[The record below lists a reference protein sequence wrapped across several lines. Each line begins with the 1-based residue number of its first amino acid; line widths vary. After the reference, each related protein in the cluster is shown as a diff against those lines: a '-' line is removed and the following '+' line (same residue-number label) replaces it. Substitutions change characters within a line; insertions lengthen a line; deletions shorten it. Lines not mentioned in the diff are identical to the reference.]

1 MIQWIK
7 DRPRL
12 YAGLMKIHGVYMRFH
27 ELLMHLAWHL
37 CVHFPLQT
45 KKVVFGNFY
54 GGGFGDNPKFIAEEL
69 LARDL
74 GFRLYWMLEDRHSPL
89 PEGIRPV
96 RPNTFAFVYHMATAK
111 FWVDNTR
118 KQHFLIKRKGQ
129 YYIQTWHGGP
139 GLKKVEL
146 DVAHSISKEY
156 QEYAKVDSK
165 RIDLFLS
172 CCRWCSELYHRAFW
186 YDGELLEKGIPK
198 NDLYFRDPAPIR
210 KKVCKRFGIPE
221 SAKLIMYAPTYR
233 DDRNTDMYNLDY
245 DRTLRALHKRFG
257 GEWYLLVR
265 LHPNCAASAGEVT
278 TSEYVRN
285 ATLYENMQELLV
297 ACDMIISDYSGCAFD
312 YLMLKRPGFLY
323 AEDYEKIKKVKDYYF
338 TLEELPFD
346 LAFNNEELE
355 RYILNFDEAEYERK
369 CDRYLEK
376 IGYFDDG
383 HAAAAAVDVIVEK
396 AGLAQKEKTAEEV
409 LSEKDL

>member
-1 MIQWIK
+1 MIAWIK
-7 DRPRL
+7 SKPWL
-12 YAGLMKIHGVYMRFH
+12 YKALMKCHDFYMKIHEMLMRA
-27 ELLMHLAWHL
+27 AWHL
-37 CVHFPLQT
+37 FVLFPLNN

-69 LARDL
+69 LKRDL
-74 GFRLYWMLEDRHSPL
+74 GFEMYWMLEDKKSPL

-96 RPNTFAFVYHMATAK
+96 RPNTFAFAYHMATAK

-118 KQHFLIKRKGQ
+118 KQHYLIKRKEQ

-156 QEYAKVDSK
+156 QDYAKADSK

-172 CCRWCSELYHRAFW
+172 CCKWCSDLYHRAFW
-186 YDGELLEKGIPK
+186 YDGPLLEKGIPK
-198 NDLYFRDPAPIR
+198 NDLYFQDPAPIR
-210 KKVCKRFGIPE
+210 KKVRERFSIPE
-221 SAKLIMYAPTYR
+221 DAKLIMYAPTYR
-233 DDRNTDMYNLDY
+233 DDRSTDMYNLDY
-245 DRTLRALHKRFG
+245 DRTLHALKTRFG
-257 GEWYLLVR
+257 GTWYLFVR
-265 LHPNCAASAGEVT
+265 LHPNCAALAGAVT
-278 TSEYVRN
+278 TSEYVKN

-323 AEDYEKIKKVKDYYF
+323 AEDYEEIKKVKDYYF

-346 LAFNNEELE
+346 LAFDNEELE
-355 RYILNFDEAEYERK
+355 HYILNFDQKEYERK
-369 CDRYLEK
+369 CEEYLKK

-383 HAAAAAVDVIVEK
+383 HAAEAAVDVILEK
-396 AGLAQKEKTAEEV
+396 AGLPTYETEK
-409 LSEKDL
+409 SIH

>member
-7 DRPRL
+7 SKPWL
-12 YAGLMKIHGVYMRFH
+12 YETLMKCHKVYMQIH
-27 ELLMHLAWHL
+27 EMFMHLAWHL
-37 CVHFPLQT
+37 FVHFPLNN

-69 LARDL
+69 LRRNL
-74 GFRLYWMLEDRHSPL
+74 GFEMYWMLEDKNSPL
-89 PEGIRPV
+89 PEGIKPV
-96 RPNTFAFVYHMATAK
+96 RPNTFAFAYHMATAK

-156 QEYAKVDSK
+156 QEYAKADSK

-172 CCRWCSELYHRAFW
+172 CCQWCSDLYHRAFW
-186 YDGELLEKGIPK
+186 YEGELLEKGIPK
-198 NDLYFRDPAPIR
+198 NDLYFKDPAPIK
-210 KKVCKRFGIPE
+210 KKVQERFEIPE
-221 SAKLIMYAPTYR
+221 GAKLVMYAPTYR
-233 DDRNTDMYNLDY
+233 DDRSTDMYNLDY
-245 DRTLRALHKRFG
+245 ERTLNALQKRFG

-265 LHPNCAASAGEVT
+265 LHPNCAASAGEVST
-278 TSEYVRN
+278 GAHIRN

-338 TLEELPFD
+338 TLDELPFD
-346 LAFNNEELE
+346 LAFNNDELE
-355 RYILNFDEAEYERK
+355 NYILNFDVSEYEKK
-369 CDRYLEK
+369 CDEYLK
-376 IGYFDDG
+376 TIGYFDDG
-383 HAAAAAVDVIVEK
+383 HAAEAAVDVILKK
-396 AGLAQKEKTAEEV
+396 AGL
-409 LSEKDL
+409 L